1 MPTMARC
8 DHGEYIAT
16 HAGIYF
22 ESICLVLCSFL
33 ASPNCA
39 GKFSKVISSDK
50 FSGTASERRV
60 AAVRGARVQCCCS
73 LGKYNITFHLFFFF
87 VRWQPQVKNTW
98 PMPLAPQPFNAEQS
112 VCTSS
117 DDAHFRS
124 YFFWF
129 RSVAI
134 FRLLLLPD
142 VLHALL
148 VCRTRRVIIL
158 RMPHSHKPLRW
169 EIDHDL
175 IHLFCL
181 FL

>member
-60 AAVRGARVQCCCS
+60 AAVRGARVQCCYS

-98 PMPLAPQPFNAEQS
+98 PIPLAPLPFNAEHS
-112 VCTSS
+112 VCIP
-117 DDAHFRS
+117 
-124 YFFWF
+124 
-129 RSVAI
+129 VATTHT
-134 FRLLLLPD
+134 FDLTFSGFVLLPFFGCCCCPLFYM
-142 VLHALL
+142 LH
-148 VCRTRRVIIL
+148 TG
-158 RMPHSHKPLRW
+158 PGESS
-169 EIDHDL
+169 
-175 IHLFCL
+175 FCECHTATNHYGERSTMI
-181 FL
+181 